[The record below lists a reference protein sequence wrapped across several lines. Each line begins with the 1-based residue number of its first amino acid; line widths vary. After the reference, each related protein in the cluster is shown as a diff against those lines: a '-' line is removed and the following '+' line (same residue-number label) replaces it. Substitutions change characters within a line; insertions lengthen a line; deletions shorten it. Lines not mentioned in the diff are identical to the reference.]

1 MVSVPVLHAE
11 NLLAYNEANF
21 CKFWEKNSFYV
32 DNIDQP
38 VPIVFRGDKGGTS
51 TKFHF
56 SIMTPGITTS
66 AYNKKLFAMYE
77 AADTCDNIRKV
88 LDPFFGTIKNMQQS
102 QFCLK
107 GHKVKVLLNGDFK
120 NLGLLLGRPWHDSG
134 GGEGG
139 DSMRPSDPPCKSRK
153 RGLVWAMKSPP

>member
-32 DNIDQP
+32 DNIDEP

-66 AYNKKLFAMYE
+66 AYNKLFAMYE

-120 NLGLLLGRPWHDSG
+120 N
-134 GGEGG
+134 
-139 DSMRPSDPPCKSRK
+139 
-153 RGLVWAMKSPP
+153 

>member
-21 CKFWEKNSFYV
+21 CKFWGKNSFYV
-32 DNIDQP
+32 DNIDEP

-134 GGEGG
+134 GGRGVIACAQAITRANQEKGG
-139 DSMRPSDPPCKSRK
+139 LC
-153 RGLVWAMKSPP
+153 GQ